1 MWEQSIVVQKPFAI
15 RVMWKIYLLFIRQF
29 QGCLRYLF
37 FLKMLICLKLFFR
50 YALLGAAS
58 FLGGSMRITVSLCVI
73 MVEITNNLKF
83 LPLIMLVLLI
93 SKVVLVFPQR
103 KHCMTLIKKTLFAFI
118 YKFWCFLF
126 YFVACCEILVGCG
139 WCFQWRTVWSTS
151 YSQGH
156 PFTWF
161 HTKIVYA

>member
-1 MWEQSIVVQKPFAI
+1 MNVRAI
-15 RVMWKIYLLFIRQF
+15 NCGTKTFCYSSYVENLFIVYKTVAQ
-29 QGCLRYLF
+29 LLEISF
-37 FLKMLICLKLFFR
+37 FLKMLICLKLLFFR

-93 SKVVLVFPQR
+93 SKVVLVFPRR
-103 KHCMTLIKKTLFAFI
+103 KHCMTLIKKALLAFI

-126 YFVACCEILVGCG
+126 CFEACCEILVGCG
-139 WCFQWRTVWSTS
+139 
-151 YSQGH
+151 
-156 PFTWF
+156 
-161 HTKIVYA
+161 